1 MFNIFQGWQESQPFT
16 TYYDVATNQV
26 LTVPNSSYT
35 RQLWQIKGEL
45 EPFSRYIMIPRVNPQ
60 HRLEFDQVTP
70 QTGIQVYKQVNLEA
84 LLANLCLLR
93 QFVVETTP
101 RLLRE
106 AYKPPT
112 VSQEDKLREVGLQLR
127 DQLTMV
133 TSEYEELATKYDELL
148 ARNCELESMLGDKW
162 ADIKLMMSKFREVN
176 VNVQFLESYSEADSH
191 VFVFKNVGLQVDDS
205 KLKRVADSM
214 PGILNW
220 VSNPPSYEVS
230 KGEII
235 LEFDTRDI
243 EQKLD
248 SVQEEWLPTLAQCE
262 ENLMVFGAR
271 GSGKTSL
278 VNNYVAVTLN
288 QIPDAQVEYLQPKPE
303 QETPLGL
310 VPTALGFEEC
320 FTKHTELMG
329 EYMRRNEENK
339 AALKAG
345 QPLPTHPPIFAIYE
359 EFQTMVMKHPNP
371 KVFCKEVETGVSFG
385 RTLGLNFLVTAQVAS
400 IRNFPGWTKASLT
413 QYNRLYIGEAIKT
426 AIDYAPTLEDKKAIR
441 EQYAMYR
448 ASNRQFYGLLM
459 RPNGLTMV
467 YDLPLPGSYQVAEDN
482 VTRFLVQCKRRNFEG
497 HIALNPHLSDMVTGG
512 VLQCP
517 SCGSTKWIPSKY
529 TNAPGTRVVMRCYD
543 SGCNTK
549 LDFNQ

>member
-1 MFNIFQGWQESQPFT
+1 MFNLFQSQPFT
-16 TYYDVATNQV
+16 TYYDVSTGQV
-26 LTVPNSSYT
+26 LTVPNSEYR
-35 RQLWQIKGEL
+35 RQLWQLKGEL
-45 EPFSRYIMIPRVNPQ
+45 EPFSSAILIPKVSQQ

-70 QTGIQVYKQVNLEA
+70 QTGIQLYRQVNLEA

-93 QFVVETTP
+93 TFVVTEMP
-101 RLLRE
+101 KLLQA
-106 AYKPPT
+106 AYKPPV
-112 VSQEDKLREVGLQLR
+112 VSLEDKLREVGYQLR
-127 DQLTMV
+127 EQLALV
-133 TSEYEELATKYDELL
+133 TQDYTQLAKDYDELL
-148 ARNCELESMLGDKW
+148 ARNCELESLLGDKW
-162 ADIKLMMSKFREVN
+162 ADIKTIIAKFAEVN
-176 VNVQFLESYSEADSH
+176 ISVRFLESYSEADSH

-214 PGILNW
+214 PGLLNW
-220 VSNPPSYEVS
+220 VTNPPSYEVS
-230 KGEII
+230 KGEIV

-248 SVQEEWLPTLAQCE
+248 AVQQEWLPTLAQCE

-303 QETPLGL
+303 SDTPLGL
-310 VPTALGFEEC
+310 VPTAIGFDEC
-320 FTKHTELMG
+320 FARHSWLMG
-329 EYMRRNEENK
+329 EYMRRNEANMAAIK
-339 AALKAG
+339 AN
-345 QPLPTHPPIFAIYE
+345 QPMPHFDPIFAIYE
-359 EFQTMVMKHPNP
+359 ELQTMVMKHPNP
-371 KVFCKEVETGVSFG
+371 KVFCKEIETAVSFG
-385 RTLGLNFLVTAQVAS
+385 RTLGLNFLCTAQVAS

-441 EQYAMYR
+441 EQYALYR

-467 YDLPLPGSYQVAEDN
+467 YDLPLPNSYQFDTETT
-482 VTRFLVQCKRRNFEG
+482 TRFLVQCKRRNFDG
-497 HIALNPHLSDMVTGG
+497 HLALNPHLRDMVTGG

-517 SCGSTKWIPSKY
+517 SCNSTKWIPSKY
-529 TNAPGTRVVMRCYD
+529 TNAPGTKVVLRCYASD
-543 SGCNTK
+543 CSTK
-549 LDFNQ
+549 LNFNQ